1 MTTITKLIAGTVVG
15 AGVIAGLRYFTNIER
30 AQAQLQI
37 VPNMYVHKLSLEGL
51 VLRIDALLKNPTNAT
66 FTLKYPFIEI
76 THKKILVGSS
86 QVVNKD
92 IRIPA
97 FGQVL
102 IQGMMVSIPVIGF
115 VSVVFDL
122 VTSLSNREPVIL
134 NVGVITTVDLG
145 WTQVAYEHRQ
155 DITLKSKRKAK

>member
-1 MTTITKLIAGTVVG
+1 MNTLIKIIAGTIAG
-15 AGVIAGLRYFTNIER
+15 AGVIAGVRYFSNIQR
-30 AQAQLQI
+30 AQAELQI
-37 VPNMYVHKLSLEGL
+37 VPNMYVHKISLEGL
-51 VLRIDALLKNPTNAT
+51 VLRVDALLKNPTNAS

-76 THKKILVGSS
+76 THKNTLVGSS

-92 IRIPA
+92 IHIPA

-122 VTSLSNREPVIL
+122 ITSLNNHEPVIL

-155 DITLKSKRKAK
+155 DVTLKK

>member
-1 MTTITKLIAGTVVG
+1 MNTLIKIITGTVAG
-15 AGVIAGLRYFTNIER
+15 AGVIAVVRYFSNIER
-30 AQAQLQI
+30 AQAELQI
-37 VPNMYVHKLSLEGL
+37 VPNMYVHKISLEGL
-51 VLRIDALLKNPTNAT
+51 VLRIDALLKNPTNAS

-76 THKKILVGSS
+76 THKNTLVGSS

-92 IRIPA
+92 IRIPE

-122 VTSLSNREPVIL
+122 ITSLNNHEPVIL

-155 DITLKSKRKAK
+155 DITLKK